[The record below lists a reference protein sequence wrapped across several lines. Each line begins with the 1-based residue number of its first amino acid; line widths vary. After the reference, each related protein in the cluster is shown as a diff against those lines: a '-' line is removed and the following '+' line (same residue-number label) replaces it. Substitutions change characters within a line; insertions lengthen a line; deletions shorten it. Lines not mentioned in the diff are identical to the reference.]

1 MIPIK
6 NLYYMLS
13 YAFQLLNEQGYK
25 NLATEEFKNAG
36 DLCAAIL
43 IRGISYQLKRGLGRE
58 YISETDTIS
67 ETQQWS
73 EDRKQPSVVLLRM
86 TTTEEEALNE
96 LLYEVALFNFS
107 QFLIRDFDL
116 QKMPVLGKGSALRVG
131 GFQNMGGAN
140 GMSLEEL
147 VRQMQAQADARKAQT
162 QQQPKQTTTQR
173 KSSVDS
179 SDYVDFEE
187 VK

>member
-1 MIPIK
+1 MGYLKIIFYG
-6 NLYYMLS
+6 LL
-13 YAFQLLNEQGYK
+13 AFIERNPKFCILLVL
-25 NLATEEFKNAG
+25 LAVFAPFVFKWVGWVLLIILGVAVLG
-36 DLCAAIL
+36 ITFAIL
-43 IRGISYQLKRGLGRE
+43 RFKRM
-58 YISETDTIS
+58 
-67 ETQQWS
+67 Q
-73 EDRKQPSVVLLRM
+73 KQM
-86 TTTEEEALNE
+86 EEQMHQTMGGG
-96 LLYEVALFNFS
+96 FS
-107 QFLIRDFDL
+107 GMGGFAN
-116 QKMPVLGKGSALRVG
+116 MG

-147 VRQMQAQADARKAQT
+147 VRQMRAQADARKAQT

>member
-1 MIPIK
+1 MGYLKIIFYG
-6 NLYYMLS
+6 LL
-13 YAFQLLNEQGYK
+13 AFIERNPKFCLL
-25 NLATEEFKNAG
+25 LVLIAVFAPFVFKWVGWVLLIILGVAVLG
-36 DLCAAIL
+36 IAFAIL
-43 IRGISYQLKRGLGRE
+43 RFKRM
-58 YISETDTIS
+58 
-67 ETQQWS
+67 Q
-73 EDRKQPSVVLLRM
+73 KQM
-86 TTTEEEALNE
+86 EEQMHQTMGGG
-96 LLYEVALFNFS
+96 FS
-107 QFLIRDFDL
+107 GMGGFAN
-116 QKMPVLGKGSALRVG
+116 MG

>member
-1 MIPIK
+1 MGYLKIIFYG
-6 NLYYMLS
+6 LL
-13 YAFQLLNEQGYK
+13 AFIERNPKFCILLVL
-25 NLATEEFKNAG
+25 LAVFAPFVFKWVGWVLLIILGVAVLG
-36 DLCAAIL
+36 IAFAIL
-43 IRGISYQLKRGLGRE
+43 RFKRM
-58 YISETDTIS
+58 
-67 ETQQWS
+67 Q
-73 EDRKQPSVVLLRM
+73 KQM
-86 TTTEEEALNE
+86 EEQMHQTMGGG
-96 LLYEVALFNFS
+96 FS
-107 QFLIRDFDL
+107 GMGGFAN
-116 QKMPVLGKGSALRVG
+116 MG
-131 GFQNMGGAN
+131 GFQNMGGTN

>member
-1 MIPIK
+1 MGYLKIIFYG
-6 NLYYMLS
+6 LL
-13 YAFQLLNEQGYK
+13 AFIERNPKFCILLVL
-25 NLATEEFKNAG
+25 LAVFAPFVFKWVGWVLLIIIGVAVLG
-36 DLCAAIL
+36 IAFAIL
-43 IRGISYQLKRGLGRE
+43 RFKRM
-58 YISETDTIS
+58 
-67 ETQQWS
+67 Q
-73 EDRKQPSVVLLRM
+73 KQM
-86 TTTEEEALNE
+86 EEQMHQTMGGG
-96 LLYEVALFNFS
+96 FS
-107 QFLIRDFDL
+107 GMGGFAN
-116 QKMPVLGKGSALRVG
+116 MG

>member
-1 MIPIK
+1 MGYLKIIFYG
-6 NLYYMLS
+6 LL
-13 YAFQLLNEQGYK
+13 AFIERNPKFCILLIL
-25 NLATEEFKNAG
+25 LAVFAPFVFKWVGWVLLIILGVAVLG
-36 DLCAAIL
+36 IAFAIL
-43 IRGISYQLKRGLGRE
+43 RFKRM
-58 YISETDTIS
+58 
-67 ETQQWS
+67 Q
-73 EDRKQPSVVLLRM
+73 KQM
-86 TTTEEEALNE
+86 EEQMHQTMGGG
-96 LLYEVALFNFS
+96 FS
-107 QFLIRDFDL
+107 GMGGFAN
-116 QKMPVLGKGSALRVG
+116 MG